1 MKNQERLNRE
11 LIHEI
16 KKVHHQIP
24 RWIILTM
31 LLILLLFFAFH
42 ATSILIILLLSGVVA
57 YMLSTIIN
65 KAESIGMKRTVA
77 VVLLFILWAGMITG
91 AEMLLSPYLQEEIK
105 NFYSRLPEISQQVE
119 QILTQRSQDSVS
131 AYPVTEDVIRKIL
144 SDLIKPVLFINK
156 TLNFSEIFSQAA
168 SFFLGLIIVPFF
180 VFFLL
185 KDWPKMLN
193 TIMAAVPSEY
203 VETTVS
209 LVSEMN
215 ILVGKYLRGLTLDC
229 VLVGIIAT
237 CGLWLSGVNYPIS
250 LGMLTAAAN
259 VVPYLGPLL
268 AGSAACLIAF
278 IQFGS
283 ISAVVNIILLYSA
296 IRLMDDLIIQPH
308 TVGKAVKLHP
318 MLLVLT
324 IVISHKLFGIFGM
337 VIAVPFVTALQKI
350 AVIIMER
357 GEHPDAGLA
366 VSRISHISL

>member
-24 RWIILTM
+24 RWIVLTM
-31 LLILLLFFAFH
+31 FLSLLLFFAFH

-57 YMLSTIIN
+57 YILSTIIN
-65 KAESIGMKRTVA
+65 KAESVGMKRTVA
-77 VVLLFILWAGMITG
+77 VVLLFILWAGMIIG

-119 QILTQRSQDSVS
+119 QILAQRSQDSVS
-131 AYPVTEDVIRKIL
+131 AYPVTEEVIRKIL
-144 SDLIKPVLFINK
+144 NDLIKPVLFINK

-168 SFFLGLIIVPFF
+168 SFFLGLILVPFF

-229 VLVGIIAT
+229 ALVGIIAT

-283 ISAVVNIILLYSA
+283 ISAVVNIILLYCA

-366 VSRISHISL
+366 VSRISHIPL